1 MSVIIRKIEPTDNP
15 IIEQVIKS
23 VFLEFKLPL
32 TGTAYADMETSSM
45 YESYQQKG
53 AVYFVLTEKDTVLGG
68 GGIKTL
74 NHSDNSVCELRK
86 MYLDPGVRG
95 KGYGRL
101 LLESCL
107 DFAREAG
114 YKQCYLETLPEL
126 QTAIHLYEKKGFKHT
141 NTALGSTGH
150 SSCNIWMIKT
160 LNK

>member
-1 MSVIIRKIEPTDNP
+1 MSVSIRKIEPADNP
-15 IIEQVIKS
+15 IIQEVIKS

-32 TGTAYADMETSSM
+32 TGTAYADMETNNM

-53 AVYFVLTEKDTVLGG
+53 SVYYILTENDMVLGG
-68 GGIKTL
+68 GGIKKL
-74 NHSDNSVCELRK
+74 NRSDNTVCELRK
-86 MYLDPGVRG
+86 MYLAPGARN

-107 DFAREAG
+107 DFAFKAG

-126 QTAIHLYEKKGFKHT
+126 QAAIHLYEKYGFEYT

-150 SSCNIWMIKT
+150 SSCDIWMIKY
-160 LNK
+160 LDE